1 MIQSIQSL
9 SGAVTALSKHQ
20 GFLQTN
26 SLRKAVALAQLDS
39 SQRMEVEEYLRQAPS
54 EGSYSSASGAIF
66 GILEQMKETFETN
79 LAQSQKDEAEAAA
92 QFADLKAAK
101 TKELASANAM
111 VDSQTQDLAE
121 ADEQNAAAK
130 QNLKD
135 TTAAHASDTQFLKD
149 LKERCANA
157 DAEYE
162 TRTTTRNE
170 EVKAISETI
179 GILNSDES
187 HDLMA
192 STLGFVQLDAR
203 HKAAASL
210 ARAAAKTG
218 SRALAALSEMLRLD
232 AFKEV
237 HAAIDEMVTALKK
250 EMADEVKH
258 KDFCTKELAENEEQQ
273 AVAQDGL
280 ADLASQISGLEATID
295 TLTKELKSATSR
307 VADMK
312 TQSQRA
318 GEDREAENAEFQA
331 TVADQRAV
339 QQILQRAFDR
349 MKQFYGEQFVQV
361 PEPGAAAPPPPEGFK
376 TYAKNKKGGGVM
388 GLLQSILDEAKAM
401 EMEALRDEADSQA
414 AYEAFIKDSNDSI
427 TTLNKEITDKS
438 SRKATASAELV
449 AAKNDQAKTLGDAE
463 TLHKKER
470 TLHSSCD
477 FVLNNFDARQAAR
490 GAEIE
495 ALGEAKAIL
504 SGA

>member
-26 SLRKAVALAQLDS
+26 GLRKAVALAQLDS

-135 TTAAHASDTQFLKD
+135 TTAAHASDTQFL
-149 LKERCANA
+149 
-157 DAEYE
+157 
-162 TRTTTRNE
+162 E

-312 TQSQRA
+312 KQSQRA

-438 SRKATASAELV
+438 SRKATASADLV